1 MPIKP
6 ERRYAACP
14 EFRAAEDADYIV
26 RGYASTFD
34 PYVLFRDGD
43 REIYERIDA
52 HAFDN
57 ADMSDI
63 IMQYDHEGRVFARQ
77 SNGTLKVGTDEHGLW
92 MEADLSRTEGAR
104 ALYEDI
110 RSGMITEMSFAFAIE
125 NNGDHFEKETS
136 TRIVD
141 RIRKVYDVSAVSIP
155 ANPGTEISAR
165 SYFDGVVEAEKQE
178 RLRAEERERKVKIL
192 NLMLEV
198 NS

>member
-43 REIYERIDA
+43 REIKEQIDIN
-52 HAFDN
+52 AFAN

-63 IMQYDHEGRVFARQ
+63 IMQYDHEGRVYARM
-77 SNGTLKVGTDEHGLW
+77 SNGTLKVGTDHHGLW
-92 MEADLSRTEGAR
+92 MEADLSKTEGAR

-110 RSGMITEMSFAFAIE
+110 RSGMITEMSFAFTV
-125 NNGDHFEKETS
+125 GKDHFEKETS
-136 TRIVD
+136 TRVVD
-141 RIRKVYDVSAVSIP
+141 EIRKVYDVSAVSIP

-165 SYFDGVVEAEKQE
+165 SYFDGVIEMEKREALEAETK
-178 RLRAEERERKVKIL
+178 RKKIATL
-192 NLMLEV
+192 KLLMEV